1 MDEKKSK
8 TKSKKTGKK
17 PAGTISGYL
26 AQCWEQASLPAGESD
41 QQNFEAAA
49 QLIVDFMD
57 WHRIEEEEITFVREK
72 FFPTFVRV
80 AKLQPSKEVSSQLL
94 VKMGPDILDSVL

>member
-8 TKSKKTGKK
+8 TKSKKTSKK
-17 PAGTISGYL
+17 PAGNITAYL
-26 AQCWEQASLPAGESD
+26 AQCWEEAKLPTGESD
-41 QQNFEAAA
+41 QQNFETAA
-49 QLIVDFMD
+49 QLIVDFID
-57 WHRIEEEEITFVREK
+57 WHRIEEEEIKFVREK

-80 AKLQPSKEVSSQLL
+80 AKLQPSGEVSSQLL

>member
-17 PAGTISGYL
+17 PAGTITAYL